1 MNQLT
6 VQQQRRLLALLR
18 EGHSLREIE
27 RRTGHR
33 RETISLYG
41 RLAGLLPR
49 KPEHGGVRM
58 AA

>member
-1 MNQLT
+1 MNQIT
-6 VQQQRRLLALLR
+6 IEQQERLLALIR

-49 KPEHGGVRM
+49 TSTTSTSRM

>member
-6 VQQQRRLLALLR
+6 VPQQERLIALIR
-18 EGHSLREIE
+18 EGHTLREIE

-49 KPEHGGVRM
+49 KTESRQARM

>member
-1 MNQLT
+1 MNQIT
-6 VQQQRRLLALLR
+6 VEQQRRLLALIR

-33 RETISLYG
+33 RETIALYG

-49 KPEHGGVRM
+49 RTASSGARM

>member
-6 VQQQRRLLALLR
+6 VEQQRRLLALIQ

-49 KPEHGGVRM
+49 ESECRNVRM

>member
-1 MNQLT
+1 MNQIT
-6 VQQQRRLLALLR
+6 IEQQERLLALIR

-49 KPEHGGVRM
+49 RETTSTVRM

>member
-1 MNQLT
+1 MNQIT
-6 VQQQRRLLALLR
+6 VEQQERLLALIR

-49 KPEHGGVRM
+49 RTTASTIRM

>member
-1 MNQLT
+1 MNQIT
-6 VQQQRRLLALLR
+6 VEQQRRLLALIR
-18 EGHSLREIE
+18 EGHSMREIE

-49 KPEHGGVRM
+49 KSENEQTRM

>member
-6 VQQQRRLLALLR
+6 VEQQQRLLDLIR
-18 EGHSLREIE
+18 EGHTLREIE

-49 KPEHGGVRM
+49 KRECSTAQM

>member
-6 VQQQRRLLALLR
+6 VEQQRRLQALIQ

-49 KPEHGGVRM
+49 KSDRSDLQM